1 MGNICYIIAVWAKT
15 PIITINYDWK
25 IQIDQSH
32 IFKWMW
38 ETKWGYQTDS
48 TSLAAKPE
56 QSVYHFRGM
65 NTIKPD
71 RTLKIHYI
79 IQIRQKFKET
89 MRTLLKLD
97 HRCLSILAE
106 ILCRL
111 RGCAEVGSD
120 YWNSAACRCRSA
132 TEDHLA
138 GGGEGGRQQLQREV
152 GHDHP
157 GGTAGP
163 PAQRINYRSQS
174 RQTRTEAEAQARASA
189 LTAAP
194 RPYVKVFWYWVYS
207 KRKRSLRVE
216 IP

>member
-120 YWNSAACRCRSA
+120 WLKLSCLPLPLCNRRSPCRWWRGRAAA
-132 TEDHLA
+132 APA
-138 GGGEGGRQQLQREV
+138 GGGTWP
-152 GHDHP
+152 P
-157 GGTAGP
+157 GGDG
-163 PAQRINYRSQS
+163 RSS
-174 RQTRTEAEAQARASA
+174 SSEN
-189 LTAAP
+189 
-194 RPYVKVFWYWVYS
+194 
-207 KRKRSLRVE
+207 
-216 IP
+216 